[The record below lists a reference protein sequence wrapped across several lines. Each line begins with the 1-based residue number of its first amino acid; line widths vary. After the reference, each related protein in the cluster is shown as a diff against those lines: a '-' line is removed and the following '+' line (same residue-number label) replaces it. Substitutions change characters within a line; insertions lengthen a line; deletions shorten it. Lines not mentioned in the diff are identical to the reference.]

1 MDRKQVLIVEDS
13 LMIRDL
19 LQKAL
24 EKCGC
29 IVCAVAKNGK
39 EGIEMFKE
47 HKPDVVFMDLNMPIM
62 DGSDAIKS
70 IKEISPEAKIIV
82 MSAMGDDET
91 IAQVEAMGVTS
102 FIKKPFTLHDI
113 VTVLAAMS

>member
-1 MDRKQVLIVEDS
+1 VLIVEDS

-29 IVCAVAKNGK
+29 TVCAAAKNGK
-39 EGIEMFKE
+39 EGIEMFNE
-47 HKPDVVFMDLNMPIM
+47 HRPDVIFMDLNMPIM
-62 DGSDAIKS
+62 DGTDAIKS
-70 IKEISPEAKIIV
+70 IKEINPEAAIIV
-82 MSAMGDDET
+82 MSAMGDDDT
-91 IAQVEAMGVTS
+91 IAQVKNLGATS

-113 VTVLAAMS
+113 VAALASMP